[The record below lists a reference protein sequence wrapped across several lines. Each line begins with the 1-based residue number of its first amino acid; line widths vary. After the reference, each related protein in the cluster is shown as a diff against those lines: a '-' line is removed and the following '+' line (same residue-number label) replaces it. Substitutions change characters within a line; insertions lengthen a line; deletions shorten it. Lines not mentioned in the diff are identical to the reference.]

1 MDFASFSNSSSCK
14 TTLMTSNGREK
25 KNVGAAKKAKAVAAV
40 KLSTDP
46 QSVAARQ
53 RRHRIRDRFKILQ
66 SLIPGGAKMDT
77 ASMLEEAI
85 HYVNY
90 LGKEE
95 ENSQLAIDQK
105 AHSIRK
111 LCPNYAP
118 TQILEGGKIN
128 GKHFSFTSQE
138 EFVRTGDISNKS
150 VYDDGFGGLPKF
162 GLPTLAPRFGDYAK
176 IFCGFHLARSSSIPV
191 LDLPIIDVEARFH
204 FDIRSPDFNYSEIV
218 ENFSGLDFALSSNPL
233 IRYKRVK

>member
-14 TTLMTSNGREK
+14 TTLMTNNGREK

-85 HYVNY
+85 HYVKF
-90 LGKEE
+90 LK
-95 ENSQLAIDQK
+95 
-105 AHSIRK
+105 
-111 LCPNYAP
+111 
-118 TQILEGGKIN
+118 TQIWLHQTMIN
-128 GKHFSFTSQE
+128 FEKDYDHDSASYLPQCDSFFTRQ
-138 EFVRTGDISNKS
+138 TDAYMQN
-150 VYDDGFGGLPKF
+150 YDMGVQDEAIPQLGLPNSCF
-162 GLPTLAPRFGDYAK
+162 QGEEYVPFDDP
-176 IFCGFHLARSSSIPV
+176 PV
-191 LDLPIIDVEARFH
+191 QQ
-204 FDIRSPDFNYSEIV
+204 Y
-218 ENFSGLDFALSSNPL
+218 
-233 IRYKRVK
+233 Y